1 MKIRNGV
8 DILVVSRLEEAYN
21 RQGEKFLNKIFT
33 SGEIAYCTTE
43 TGTYR
48 WRSLAG
54 RFAAKEAL
62 AKALGTGIAHGVRLT
77 DIEVVGGVGG
87 SGGGVSGGGSGGGSA
102 EATGGPTLILHGE
115 ALQKFHMGGFEG
127 SSLSL
132 AHDGDYVVATVV
144 LWGKQ

>member
-77 DIEVVGGVGG
+77 DIEVVGGVGEG
-87 SGGGVSGGGSGGGSA
+87 LSA

-144 LWGKQ
+144 LWGK

>member
-77 DIEVVGGVGG
+77 DIEVVGGV
-87 SGGGVSGGGSGGGSA
+87 SGGGSA

-144 LWGKQ
+144 LWGK